1 MSQRM
6 GMADGRCFTIHTSAQ
21 LLNDYVMQQ
30 NNISYADNY
39 SYRKL
44 LQQGG
49 PDVIARV
56 QANQDTQPGPGRVTA
71 CDRPLL
77 NVSNTY

>member
-6 GMADGRCFTIHTSAQ
+6 GMADGRCFTIHTPAQ
-21 LLNDYVMQQ
+21 LLNDYVMKT
-30 NNISYADNY
+30 NNINYADNY

-49 PDVIARV
+49 PEVLNGIRSQQDVG
-56 QANQDTQPGPGRVTA
+56 DGRITNICNKA
-71 CDRPLL
+71 LL
-77 NVSNTY
+77 NVSNIY

>member
-1 MSQRM
+1 M

-30 NNISYADNY
+30 NKISYADNY
-39 SYRKL
+39 SYRKF

-49 PDVIARV
+49 PDVMAKV
-56 QANQDTQPGPGRVTA
+56 QASQDTQPSQGRVTA

-77 NVSNTY
+77 NVSNIY